1 MMDPVSGYERRIGIM
16 SGAMTSY
23 MSEPMMDGPFGC

>member
-1 MMDPVSGYERRIGIM
+1 MMDPTFSCELLIRIM